1 MGKNNSIKKS
11 LRRKLTNQYVG
22 IFTIVYF
29 LLLLGIM
36 ITIIHTEYYN
46 IEDHVRDIVYEK
58 MGNQE
63 DIINNNNIHKNGYEA
78 FIKCFAEY
86 SFSGKFI
93 KGVGAMPIYEYLKNL
108 TPLRGIKYLSKTGN
122 IIFRFTNYN
131 KENSIMFVKFEL
143 LNYLR
148 DNVFMNEISMLL
160 VTFLL
165 AYILGVI
172 LFISIGDAKTKKAL
186 QPIHDLTI
194 LMASINEKSLD
205 LRIDVESAKY
215 ELKELC
221 ITLNGM
227 LDRIKKVYVKQKS
240 FVSDVSH
247 ELRTPI
253 SVIDGYVNMLKRWGS
268 GDKIVLDESIE
279 AILYETKNMKEL
291 VEALLFLVR
300 YDNQTIKYEKEVINV
315 GALLEEV
322 YQESKL
328 VDNQNH
334 NIHYEAKENLT
345 CFGDYNK
352 LKESLRIFMDNSI
365 KYTKEGKK
373 IWIAGKEVENNT
385 VIAIKDEGIG
395 IAKEHLGNIFNRFY
409 RADSS
414 RSKETGG
421 IGLGLSIARAIIL
434 AHDGK
439 IKITSKEDI
448 GTTVEI
454 YLPKIN
460 NN

>member
-1 MGKNNSIKKS
+1 MMANDSIKKS

-29 LLLLGIM
+29 LLLIGIM
-36 ITIIHTEYYN
+36 LTIIHAEYYN
-46 IEDHVRDIVYEK
+46 VEK
-58 MGNQE
+58 NVKDSIYKKIYAHE
-63 DIINNNNIHKNGYEA
+63 DIINKEYVYNNEYEA

-86 SFSGKFI
+86 NAQSIFLNGE
-93 KGVGAMPIYEYLKNL
+93 GAMPTYEYLKNITL
-108 TPLRGIKYLSKTGN
+108 LKGVKYFAKTGN
-122 IIFRFTNYN
+122 VIFKYTNN
-131 KENSIMFVKFEL
+131 KGKSITFIKFEL

-148 DNVFMNEISMLL
+148 DNVFMDEISLL
-160 VTFLL
+160 LATFLL

-186 QPIHDLTI
+186 KPIHDLTI
-194 LMASINEKSLD
+194 LTASINERSLD

-221 ITLNGM
+221 ITLNSM
-227 LDRIKKVYVKQKS
+227 LDRIEKVYVKQKS

-268 GDKIVLDESIE
+268 DDKIVLDESIE

-300 YDNQTIKYEKEVINV
+300 YDNQTIKYEKETIDV

-328 VDNQNH
+328 VDKQNH
-334 NIHYEAKENLT
+334 DIHYDAKDNLT
-345 CFGDYNK
+345 CLGDYNK
-352 LKESLRIFMDNSI
+352 LKESLRIFIDNSI
-365 KYTKEGKK
+365 KYTKEKK
-373 IWIAGKEVENNT
+373 QIWITGDEIKNTT
-385 VIAIKDEGIG
+385 VISIKDQGMG

-414 RSKETGG
+414 RSKKTGG

-434 AHDGK
+434 AHNGQIK
-439 IKITSKEDI
+439 IKSKENV

-454 YLPKIN
+454 YLPKA
-460 NN
+460 

>member
-1 MGKNNSIKKS
+1 MAEGSIKKS

-29 LLLLGIM
+29 LLLIGIM
-36 ITIIHTEYYN
+36 FTIVHAEYYN
-46 IEDHVRDIVYEK
+46 VEK
-58 MGNQE
+58 NVKDNIYKKIYSHE
-63 DIINNNNIHKNGYEA
+63 DIINKAYVYNDGYES
-78 FIKCFAEY
+78 FIKSFAEY
-86 SFSGKFI
+86 NSKSI
-93 KGVGAMPIYEYLKNL
+93 IIRGVGAMPTYEYLKNITL
-108 TPLRGIKYLSKTGN
+108 LKGVKYFAKTGN
-122 IIFRFTNYN
+122 IIFKYTDYN
-131 KENSIMFVKFEL
+131 KERSITFIKFEL

-148 DNVFMNEISMLL
+148 DNVFIDEINLL
-160 VTFLL
+160 LATFLL

-186 QPIHDLTI
+186 KPIHDLTI
-194 LMASINEKSLD
+194 LTASINERSLD

-221 ITLNGM
+221 ITLNSM
-227 LDRIKKVYVKQKS
+227 LERIEKVYVKQKS

-268 GDKIVLDESIE
+268 DDKIVLDESIE

-300 YDNQTIKYEKEVINV
+300 YDNQTIKYEKETIDV

-328 VDNQNH
+328 VDKQNH
-334 NIHYEAKENLT
+334 DIHYDAKDNLT
-345 CFGDYNK
+345 CLGDYNK
-352 LKESLRIFMDNSI
+352 LKESLRIFIDNSI
-365 KYTKEGKK
+365 KYTKEKK
-373 IWIAGKEVENNT
+373 QIWITGDEIKNTT
-385 VIAIKDEGIG
+385 VISIKDQGIG
-395 IAKEHLGNIFNRFY
+395 IAKQHLGNIFNRFY

-414 RSKETGG
+414 RSKKTGG

-434 AHDGK
+434 AHNGK
-439 IKITSKEDI
+439 IKIKSKENV
-448 GTTVEI
+448 GTIVEI
-454 YLPKIN
+454 YLPKA
-460 NN
+460 